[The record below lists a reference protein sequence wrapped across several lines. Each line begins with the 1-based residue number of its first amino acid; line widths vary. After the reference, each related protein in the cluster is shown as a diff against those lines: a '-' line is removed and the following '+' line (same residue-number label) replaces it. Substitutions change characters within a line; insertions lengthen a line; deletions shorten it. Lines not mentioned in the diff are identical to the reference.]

1 MEILKKLSSGK
12 KLELSLDRTENAMT
26 QKEILK
32 DTEAKMKKTMETMM
46 REFSEV
52 RTGRAQPSLV
62 EDMHIDYYGTST
74 PIRQLA
80 AVSSPDPRQI
90 IVQPWDAQAI
100 KDIESAIASSKLGI
114 NPMNDGK
121 VIRLVFPPL
130 SAERRE
136 EFIKVCKEM
145 AERGRV
151 TLRTVRR
158 DANDK
163 LKKMQGDGHVSE
175 DERFKGEEE
184 VQKMTDRF
192 IKEVDSV
199 LDRKSKELREV

>member
-1 MEILKKLSSGK
+1 M
-12 KLELSLDRTENAMT
+12 NA
-26 QKEILK
+26 KEILK
-32 DTEAKMKKTMETMM
+32 ETDAKMKKCMETLL

-52 RTGRAQPSLV
+52 RTGRAQPALID
-62 EDMHIDYYGTST
+62 DMHIDYYGTST
-74 PIRQLA
+74 PIKQMA

-90 IVQPWDAQAI
+90 LIQPWDATAI
-100 KDIESAIASSKLGI
+100 KDIVAAISSSKLGV
-114 NPMNDGK
+114 NPVDDGK

-136 EFIKVCKEM
+136 EFIKVCKDM

-151 TLRTVRR
+151 TMRTIRR

-163 LKKMQGDGHVSE
+163 ARKMQSEGHVSE
-175 DERFKGEEE
+175 DEKFKTEEE

-192 IKEVDSV
+192 IKEIES
-199 LDRKSKELREV
+199 LLERKSKELREV